1 MTLSCNG
8 RSSAEPRN
16 VEIRTVEYP
25 ILPGGRV
32 SAPLQDSNLSGS
44 DDFLGTNAQSAVDLR
59 EQLSALNNHLR
70 EREQEFTRRIEVVRQ
85 EAAEQGRRAAAG
97 DQQVWLQRCER
108 ALMTALEQLTN
119 ARENYLARVEHE
131 VVRLA
136 LAIAERILQRE
147 AQMDPLLL
155 AGVVRVALGRLA
167 ESTAVRLRVPAPDH
181 ELWAD
186 MLRFMPGL
194 QPRPEV
200 MSDERLQTT
209 DAVLEADIG
218 SVDLSVRAQIG
229 EIERGFFDAPN
240 AEGLDRAEPMRP

>member
-8 RSSAEPRN
+8 RSAAEPRN
-16 VEIRTVEYP
+16 LEIRTVEYP
-25 ILPGGRV
+25 ILSGGLASR
-32 SAPLQDSNLSGS
+32 PLQDSNPSGS
-44 DDFLGTNAQSAVDLR
+44 DDRLGNNAESAIELR
-59 EQLSALNNHLR
+59 EQFQALKNHLR
-70 EREQEFTRRIEVVRQ
+70 EREQEFTRRIDLVRQ
-85 EAAEQGRRAAAG
+85 EAAEQGRQAAAG
-97 DQQVWLQRCER
+97 EQQAWRQRCEK

-119 ARENYLARVEHE
+119 VRENYLARVEHE

-147 AQMDPLLL
+147 AQIDPLLL

-167 ESTAVRLRVPAPDH
+167 ESTAVRLRVPAQDH
-181 ELWAD
+181 ELWAE
-186 MLRFMPGL
+186 MLRLMPGL

-200 MSDERLQTT
+200 VSDERLQTT

-229 EIERGFFDAPN
+229 EIERGFFDAQD
-240 AEGLDRAEPMRP
+240 AEGLDGAEP